1 MLKYRALE
9 ETMTKFDLETNEG
22 ANIRIDSEYLKP
34 YKEELLEFLDGLD
47 YMRTLKFARSMM
59 ISQEIKSNNVI
70 EGIKDDLSIIDKVI
84 TQRKDDLSQTE
95 RQRIINL
102 YHGYQYILTHK
113 KIDKDSLKELYQLL
127 SENILD
133 SRDKIRMGEYYRTAP
148 VYIIKGNRLDIEPY
162 MGMNENKIEYHMDQL
177 FDFINNDI
185 LEETE
190 IDKFVK
196 SQIMHFYFVYIHPY
210 FDVNGRTSRTVAM
223 WYLLNNKNYPYIIFN
238 RAIAFNKKNYEP
250 NIIKGRAYGDITLF
264 IKHMLTSVEQE
275 LEKEY
280 LIHNIEENTKEYLSK
295 ENLQILEYILTINGK
310 LTTNDL
316 VTIYNKYNQKISTN
330 QIYEEKIYPLIDKK
344 IILNRGYT
352 KNGNNKKNRNMFIS
366 LNKEIIDVDRTK
378 IKHLD
383 IDKYI

>member
-1 MLKYRALE
+1 
-9 ETMTKFDLETNEG
+9 MTKFDLETNEG

-113 KIDKDSLKELYQLL
+113 KIDKDSLKELYRLL

-133 SRDKIRMGEYYRTAP
+133 PRDKIRMGEYYRTAP

-250 NIIKGRAYGDITLF
+250 NIIKGRNYGDITLF
-264 IKHMLTSVEQE
+264 IKYMLTSVEQE

-280 LIHNIEENTKEYLSK
+280 LIHNIEKNTKEYLSK
-295 ENLQILEYILTINGK
+295 YDLQMLEYLLTMNGNITIK
-310 LTTNDL
+310 DLITT
-316 VTIYNKYNQKISTN
+316 YNKYNEKDKIVK
-330 QIYEEKIYPLIDKK
+330 IMEEKIKPLLDKK
-344 IILNRGYT
+344 IIIPKRYT
-352 KNGNNKKNRNMFIS
+352 KKYITPTIQNMEIS
-366 LNKEIIDVDRTK
+366 LNPELIEFDRTK

-383 IDKYI
+383 IDKYIK

>member
-1 MLKYRALE
+1 
-9 ETMTKFDLETNEG
+9 MTKFDLETNEG

-102 YHGYQYILTHK
+102 YHRYQYILTHK
-113 KIDKDSLKELYQLL
+113 KIDKDPLKELYRLL

-133 SRDKIRMGEYYRTAP
+133 PRDKIRMGEYYRTAP

-250 NIIKGRAYGDITLF
+250 NIIKGRNYGDITLF
-264 IKHMLTSVEQE
+264 IKYMLTSVEQE

-280 LIHNIEENTKEYLSK
+280 LIHNIEKNTKEYLSK
-295 ENLQILEYILTINGK
+295 YDLQMLEYLLTMNGNITIK
-310 LTTNDL
+310 DLITT
-316 VTIYNKYNQKISTN
+316 YNKYNEKDKIVK
-330 QIYEEKIYPLIDKK
+330 IMEEKIYPLLDKK
-344 IILNRGYT
+344 IIIPKRYT
-352 KNGNNKKNRNMFIS
+352 KKYITPTIQNMEIS
-366 LNKEIIDVDRTK
+366 LNPELIEFDRTK
-378 IKHLD
+378 IKHID
-383 IDKYI
+383 IDKYTK

>member
-1 MLKYRALE
+1 
-9 ETMTKFDLETNEG
+9 MTKFDLETNEG

-133 SRDKIRMGEYYRTAP
+133 PRDKIRMGEYYRTAP

-190 IDKFVK
+190 IDKFIK

-264 IKHMLTSVEQE
+264 VKHMLTSVEQE

-378 IKHLD
+378 IKYLD

>member
-1 MLKYRALE
+1 MSNFIKL
-9 ETMTKFDLETNEG
+9 DLETNEG
-22 ANIRIDSEYLKP
+22 ANIRVNTDYIQP
-34 YKEELLEFLDGLD
+34 YKEELEQFLDGLD
-47 YMRTLKFARSMM
+47 YMKTLKFARSMM

-84 TQRKDDLSQTE
+84 TQRKENLSNQE

-113 KIDKDSLKELYQLL
+113 AINKDTLKELYNQL

-133 SRDKIRMGEYYRTAP
+133 PRDKIRMGKYYRTAP
-148 VYIIKGNRLDIEPY
+148 VYIIKGNRLDVEPF
-162 MGMNENKIEYHMDQL
+162 MGINENKIEYHMNQL
-177 FDFINNDI
+177 FEFINNNE

-190 IDKFVK
+190 IDKFIK

-250 NIIKGRAYGDITLF
+250 NIIKGRNYGDITLF
-264 IKHMLTSVEQE
+264 IKYMLTSVEKE

-280 LIHNIEENTKEYLSK
+280 LIHSIEETTKEYLSK
-295 ENLQILEYILTINGK
+295 YDLQMLEYLLTMNGNITLK
-310 LTTNDL
+310 DLLTT
-316 VTIYNKYNQKISTN
+316 YNRYNEKENTERVL
-330 QIYEEKIYPLIDKK
+330 EEKIKPLIDKK
-344 IILNRGYT
+344 ILVEKGTTKKYITNDIQNKIIRLNP
-352 KNGNNKKNRNMFIS
+352 
-366 LNKEIIDVDRTK
+366 EIIEVDNSK
-378 IKHLD
+378 IKYLD
-383 IDKYI
+383 INKYI

>member
-1 MLKYRALE
+1 
-9 ETMTKFDLETNEG
+9 MTKFDLETNEG

-133 SRDKIRMGEYYRTAP
+133 PRDKIRMGEYYRTAP

-190 IDKFVK
+190 IDKFIK

-378 IKHLD
+378 IKYLD

>member
-1 MLKYRALE
+1 
-9 ETMTKFDLETNEG
+9 MTKFNLETNEG

-133 SRDKIRMGEYYRTAP
+133 PRDKIRMGEYYRTAP

>member
-1 MLKYRALE
+1 
-9 ETMTKFDLETNEG
+9 MTNFIKFDLETNQG
-22 ANIRIDSEYLKP
+22 TNIRINNEYLKP

-47 YMRTLKFARSMM
+47 YMRELKFARSMM

-84 TQRKDDLSQTE
+84 TQRKDDLSQRE

-113 KIDKDSLKELYQLL
+113 KINKDSLKELYQLL

-133 SRDKIRMGEYYRTAP
+133 PRDKIRMGEYYRTAP
-148 VYIIKGNRLDIEPY
+148 VYIIKGNRLDVEPY
-162 MGMNENKIEYHMDQL
+162 MGMNENKIEYHMNQL
-177 FDFINNDI
+177 FEFINNET

-190 IDKFVK
+190 IDKFIK

-238 RAIAFNKKNYEP
+238 RAIAFNQKDYEP
-250 NIIKGRAYGDITLF
+250 NIIKGRNYGDITLF
-264 IKHMLTSVEQE
+264 IKYMLESVEQE

-280 LIHNIEENTKEYLSK
+280 LIHNIEKNTDEYLSK
-295 ENLQILEYILTINGK
+295 YDLQMLEYLLTMNGNITIK
-310 LTTNDL
+310 DL
-316 VTIYNKYNQKISTN
+316 ITIYNRYNSKDKLTKIL
-330 QIYEEKIYPLIDKK
+330 EEKIKPLLDKK
-344 IILNRGYT
+344 IIIPKRYT
-352 KNGNNKKNRNMFIS
+352 KKNITSTIKNIEIS
-366 LNKEIIDVDRTK
+366 LNPELIEFDRTK

-383 IDKYI
+383 INKYIK

>member
-1 MLKYRALE
+1 
-9 ETMTKFDLETNEG
+9 MTKFDLETNEG

-133 SRDKIRMGEYYRTAP
+133 PRDKIRMGEYYRTAP

-250 NIIKGRAYGDITLF
+250 NIIKGRNYGDITLF
-264 IKHMLTSVEQE
+264 IKYMLTSVEQE

-280 LIHNIEENTKEYLSK
+280 LIHNIEKNTKEYLSK
-295 ENLQILEYILTINGK
+295 YDLQMLEYLLTMNGNITIK
-310 LTTNDL
+310 DLITT
-316 VTIYNKYNQKISTN
+316 YNKYNEKDKIVK
-330 QIYEEKIYPLIDKK
+330 IMEEKIYPLLDKK
-344 IILNRGYT
+344 IIIPKRYT
-352 KNGNNKKNRNMFIS
+352 KKYITPTIQNMEIS
-366 LNKEIIDVDRTK
+366 LNPELIEFDRTK

-383 IDKYI
+383 IDKYTK

>member
-1 MLKYRALE
+1 MAKYIKLN
-9 ETMTKFDLETNEG
+9 LETIQES
-22 ANIRIDSEYLKP
+22 NIRINNEYLKP

-113 KIDKDSLKELYQLL
+113 KINKDSLKELYQQL

-133 SRDKIRMGEYYRTAP
+133 PRDKKRMGEYYRTAP
-148 VYIIKGNRLDIEPY
+148 VYIIKGNRLDTEPY
-162 MGMNENKIEYHMDQL
+162 MGINENKIEYYMNQL
-177 FDFINNDI
+177 FEFINEDT

-190 IDKFVK
+190 IDKFIK

-238 RAIAFNKKNYEP
+238 RAIAFNQKNYEP
-250 NIIKGRAYGDITLF
+250 NIIKGRNYGDITLF
-264 IKHMLTSVEQE
+264 IKYMLESVEQE

-280 LIHNIEENTKEYLSK
+280 IIHNIEKNTDEYLSK
-295 ENLQILEYILTINGK
+295 YDLQMLEYLLTMNGNITIK
-310 LTTNDL
+310 DL
-316 VTIYNKYNQKISTN
+316 ITIYNRYNVKEKITK
-330 QIYEEKIYPLIDKK
+330 ILEEKIKPLLDKK
-344 IILNRGYT
+344 ILIQKRYT
-352 KNGNNKKNRNMFIS
+352 KKNIIPTIKNMEIS
-366 LNKEIIDVDRTK
+366 LNPELIELDKTK

-383 IDKYI
+383 INKYIK

>member
-1 MLKYRALE
+1 
-9 ETMTKFDLETNEG
+9 MTKFNLETNQG
-22 ANIRIDSEYLKP
+22 TNIRINSEYLKP
-34 YKEELLEFLDGLD
+34 YKEELLEFIDGLD
-47 YMRTLKFARSMM
+47 YMKTLKFARSMM

-113 KIDKDSLKELYQLL
+113 TINKDSLKELYQLL
-127 SENILD
+127 SENILEP
-133 SRDKIRMGEYYRTAP
+133 RDKIRMGEYYRTAP

-223 WYLLNNKNYPYIIFN
+223 WYLLNNKDYPYIIFN

-250 NIIKGRAYGDITLF
+250 NIIKGRNYGDITLF
-264 IKHMLTSVEQE
+264 IKYMLTSVEQE

-280 LIHNIEENTKEYLSK
+280 LIHNIEKNTKEYLSK
-295 ENLQILEYILTINGK
+295 YDLQMLEYLLTMNGNITIK
-310 LTTNDL
+310 DL
-316 VTIYNKYNQKISTN
+316 ITIYNRYNSKDKLIKIL
-330 QIYEEKIYPLIDKK
+330 EEKIYPLIDKK
-344 IILNRGYT
+344 ILIPKRYT
-352 KNGNNKKNRNMFIS
+352 KKYITPTIQNMEIS
-366 LNKEIIDVDRTK
+366 LNPELIEFDRTK

-383 IDKYI
+383 INKYIK

>member
-1 MLKYRALE
+1 
-9 ETMTKFDLETNEG
+9 MTKFNLETNQG
-22 ANIRIDSEYLKP
+22 TNIRINSEYLKP
-34 YKEELLEFLDGLD
+34 YKEELLEFIDGLD
-47 YMRTLKFARSMM
+47 YMKTLKFARSMM

-127 SENILD
+127 SENILKP
-133 SRDKIRMGEYYRTAP
+133 RDKIRMGEYYRTAP

-162 MGMNENKIEYHMDQL
+162 MGINENKIEYHMNQL

-223 WYLLNNKNYPYIIFN
+223 WYLLNNKDYPYIIFN
-238 RAIAFNKKNYEP
+238 RAIAFNQKNYEP
-250 NIIKGRAYGDITLF
+250 NIIKGRNYGDITLF
-264 IKHMLTSVEQE
+264 IKYMLESVEQE

-280 LIHNIEENTKEYLSK
+280 IIHNIEKNTDEYLSK
-295 ENLQILEYILTINGK
+295 YDLQTLEYLLTMNGNITIK
-310 LTTNDL
+310 DL
-316 VTIYNKYNQKISTN
+316 ITIYNRYNSKDKLIKIL
-330 QIYEEKIYPLIDKK
+330 EEKIYPLIDKK
-344 IILNRGYT
+344 ILISKRYT
-352 KNGNNKKNRNMFIS
+352 KKYITPTIQNMEIS
-366 LNKEIIDVDRTK
+366 LNPELIEFDRTK

-383 IDKYI
+383 INKYIK

>member
-1 MLKYRALE
+1 
-9 ETMTKFDLETNEG
+9 MTKFNLETNEG

-34 YKEELLEFLDGLD
+34 YKEELLEFIDGLY

-133 SRDKIRMGEYYRTAP
+133 PRDKIRMGEYYRTAP

-250 NIIKGRAYGDITLF
+250 NIIKGRNYGDITLF
-264 IKHMLTSVEQE
+264 IKYMLTSVEQE

-280 LIHNIEENTKEYLSK
+280 LIHNIEKNTKEYLSK
-295 ENLQILEYILTINGK
+295 YDLQMLEYLLTMNGNITIK
-310 LTTNDL
+310 DLITT
-316 VTIYNKYNQKISTN
+316 YNKYNEKDKIVK
-330 QIYEEKIYPLIDKK
+330 IMEEKIKPLLDKK
-344 IILNRGYT
+344 IIIPKRYT
-352 KNGNNKKNRNMFIS
+352 KKYITPTIQNMEIS
-366 LNKEIIDVDRTK
+366 LNPELIEFDRTK

-383 IDKYI
+383 IDKYTK

>member
-1 MLKYRALE
+1 
-9 ETMTKFDLETNEG
+9 MTKFNLETNEG

-113 KIDKDSLKELYQLL
+113 KIDKDSLKELYRLL

-133 SRDKIRMGEYYRTAP
+133 PRDKIRMGEYYRTAP

-250 NIIKGRAYGDITLF
+250 NIIKGRNYGAITLF

>member
-1 MLKYRALE
+1 
-9 ETMTKFDLETNEG
+9 MTKFTKLDLETNEG

-34 YKEELLEFLDGLD
+34 YKEELLEFIDGLD

-133 SRDKIRMGEYYRTAP
+133 PRDKIRMGEYYRTAP

-177 FDFINNDI
+177 FEFINNDI

-250 NIIKGRAYGDITLF
+250 NIIKGRNYGDITLF
-264 IKHMLTSVEQE
+264 IKYMLTSVEQE

-280 LIHNIEENTKEYLSK
+280 LIHNIEKNTKEYLSK
-295 ENLQILEYILTINGK
+295 YDLQMLEYLLTMNGNITIK
-310 LTTNDL
+310 DLITT
-316 VTIYNKYNQKISTN
+316 YNKYNEKDKI
-330 QIYEEKIYPLIDKK
+330 IKIMEEKIKPLLDKK
-344 IILNRGYT
+344 IIIPKRYT
-352 KNGNNKKNRNMFIS
+352 KKYITPTIKNMEIS
-366 LNKEIIDVDRTK
+366 LNPELIEFDRTK

-383 IDKYI
+383 INKYIK

>member
-1 MLKYRALE
+1 
-9 ETMTKFDLETNEG
+9 MTKFTKLDLETNEG

-34 YKEELLEFLDGLD
+34 YKEELLEFIDGLD

-133 SRDKIRMGEYYRTAP
+133 PRDKIRMGEYYRTAP

-177 FDFINNDI
+177 FEFINNDI

-250 NIIKGRAYGDITLF
+250 NIIKGRNYGDITLF
-264 IKHMLTSVEQE
+264 IKYMLTSVEQE

-280 LIHNIEENTKEYLSK
+280 LIHNIEKNTKEYLSK
-295 ENLQILEYILTINGK
+295 YDLQMLEYLLTMNGNITIK
-310 LTTNDL
+310 DLITT
-316 VTIYNKYNQKISTN
+316 YNKYNAKDKI
-330 QIYEEKIYPLIDKK
+330 IKIMEEKIKPLLDKK
-344 IILNRGYT
+344 IIIPKRYT
-352 KNGNNKKNRNMFIS
+352 KKYITPTIKNMEIS
-366 LNKEIIDVDRTK
+366 LNPELIEFDRTK

-383 IDKYI
+383 INKYIK

>member
-1 MLKYRALE
+1 
-9 ETMTKFDLETNEG
+9 MTKFDLETNEG

-133 SRDKIRMGEYYRTAP
+133 PRDKIRMGEYYRTAP

-223 WYLLNNKNYPYIIFN
+223 WYLLNNKKYPYIIFN

-250 NIIKGRAYGDITLF
+250 NIIKGRNYGDITLF
-264 IKHMLTSVEQE
+264 IKYMLTSVEQE

-280 LIHNIEENTKEYLSK
+280 LIHNIEKNTKEYLSK
-295 ENLQILEYILTINGK
+295 YDLQMIEYLLTMNGNITIK
-310 LTTNDL
+310 DLITT
-316 VTIYNKYNQKISTN
+316 YNKYNEKDKIVK
-330 QIYEEKIYPLIDKK
+330 IYEEKIYPLLDKK
-344 IILNRGYT
+344 IIIPKRYT
-352 KNGNNKKNRNMFIS
+352 KKYITPTIQNMEIS
-366 LNKEIIDVDRTK
+366 LNPELIEFDRTK

-383 IDKYI
+383 IDKYTK

>member
-1 MLKYRALE
+1 
-9 ETMTKFDLETNEG
+9 MTKFNLETNQG
-22 ANIRIDSEYLKP
+22 TNIRINSEYLKP
-34 YKEELLEFLDGLD
+34 YKEELLEFIDGLD
-47 YMRTLKFARSMM
+47 YMKTLKFARSMM

-113 KIDKDSLKELYQLL
+113 KIDKDTLKELYQLL
-127 SENILD
+127 SENILKP
-133 SRDKIRMGEYYRTAP
+133 RDKIRMGEYYRTAP

-162 MGMNENKIEYHMDQL
+162 MGMNENKIEYHMNQL

-223 WYLLNNKNYPYIIFN
+223 WYLLNNKDYPYIIFN
-238 RAIAFNKKNYEP
+238 RAIAFNQKNYEP
-250 NIIKGRAYGDITLF
+250 NIIKGRNYGDITLF
-264 IKHMLTSVEQE
+264 IKYMLESVEQE

-280 LIHNIEENTKEYLSK
+280 IIHNIEKNTKEYLSK
-295 ENLQILEYILTINGK
+295 YDLQMLEYLLTMNGNITIK
-310 LTTNDL
+310 DL
-316 VTIYNKYNQKISTN
+316 ITIYNRYNSKDKLIKIL
-330 QIYEEKIYPLIDKK
+330 EEKIYPLIDKK
-344 IILNRGYT
+344 ILIPKRYT
-352 KNGNNKKNRNMFIS
+352 KKYITSTIQNMEIS
-366 LNKEIIDVDRTK
+366 LNPELIEFDRTK

-383 IDKYI
+383 INKYI

>member
-1 MLKYRALE
+1 
-9 ETMTKFDLETNEG
+9 MTKFDLETNEG
-22 ANIRIDSEYLKP
+22 ANIRINSEYLKP

-133 SRDKIRMGEYYRTAP
+133 PRDKIRMGEYYRTAP

-250 NIIKGRAYGDITLF
+250 NIIKGRNYGDITLF
-264 IKHMLTSVEQE
+264 IKYMLTSVEQE

-280 LIHNIEENTKEYLSK
+280 LIHNIEKNTKEYLSK
-295 ENLQILEYILTINGK
+295 YDLQMLEYLLTMNGNITIK
-310 LTTNDL
+310 DLITT
-316 VTIYNKYNQKISTN
+316 YNKYNEKDKIVK
-330 QIYEEKIYPLIDKK
+330 IYEEKIYPLIDKK
-344 IILNRGYT
+344 IIIPKRYT
-352 KNGNNKKNRNMFIS
+352 KKYITPTIQNMEIS
-366 LNKEIIDVDRTK
+366 LNPELIEFDRTK

-383 IDKYI
+383 IDKYTK

>member
-1 MLKYRALE
+1 
-9 ETMTKFDLETNEG
+9 MTKFDLETNEG

-133 SRDKIRMGEYYRTAP
+133 PRDKIRMGEYYRTAP

-162 MGMNENKIEYHMDQL
+162 MGMNENKIEYHMNQL
-177 FDFINNDI
+177 FEFINNDI

-190 IDKFVK
+190 IDKFIK
-196 SQIMHFYFVYIHPY
+196 SQSKRLCSHP
-210 FDVNGRTSRTVAM
+210 G
-223 WYLLNNKNYPYIIFN
+223 P
-238 RAIAFNKKNYEP
+238 
-250 NIIKGRAYGDITLF
+250 
-264 IKHMLTSVEQE
+264 
-275 LEKEY
+275 
-280 LIHNIEENTKEYLSK
+280 
-295 ENLQILEYILTINGK
+295 
-310 LTTNDL
+310 
-316 VTIYNKYNQKISTN
+316 
-330 QIYEEKIYPLIDKK
+330 
-344 IILNRGYT
+344 
-352 KNGNNKKNRNMFIS
+352 
-366 LNKEIIDVDRTK
+366 
-378 IKHLD
+378 
-383 IDKYI
+383 

>member
-1 MLKYRALE
+1 
-9 ETMTKFDLETNEG
+9 MTKYIKLNLETIQES
-22 ANIRIDSEYLKP
+22 NIRINNEYLKP
-34 YKEELLEFLDGLD
+34 FKEELLEFLDGLD

-113 KIDKDSLKELYQLL
+113 KINKDSLKELYQQL

-133 SRDKIRMGEYYRTAP
+133 PRDKKRMGEYYRTAP
-148 VYIIKGNRLDIEPY
+148 VYIIKGNRLDTEPY
-162 MGMNENKIEYHMDQL
+162 MGINENKIEYYMNQL
-177 FDFINNDI
+177 FEFINEDT

-190 IDKFVK
+190 IDKFIK

-238 RAIAFNKKNYEP
+238 RAIAFNQKNYEP
-250 NIIKGRAYGDITLF
+250 NIIKGRNYGDITLF
-264 IKHMLTSVEQE
+264 IKYMLESVEQE

-280 LIHNIEENTKEYLSK
+280 IIHNIEKNTDEYLSK
-295 ENLQILEYILTINGK
+295 YDLQMLEYLLTMNGNITIK
-310 LTTNDL
+310 DL
-316 VTIYNKYNQKISTN
+316 ITIYNRYNVKEKITK
-330 QIYEEKIYPLIDKK
+330 ILEEKIKPLLDKK
-344 IILNRGYT
+344 ILIQKRYT
-352 KNGNNKKNRNMFIS
+352 KKNIIPTIKNMEIS
-366 LNKEIIDVDRTK
+366 LNPELIELDKTK

-383 IDKYI
+383 INKYIK

>member
-1 MLKYRALE
+1 MTNYTKLE
-9 ETMTKFDLETNEG
+9 LETING
-22 ANIRIDSEYLKP
+22 ANIRINREYLKT
-34 YKEELLEFLDGLD
+34 YEEELLGLLDGLE

-113 KIDKDSLKELYQLL
+113 NINKDSLKELYQLL

-133 SRDKIRMGEYYRTAP
+133 PRDKIRMGEYYRTAP
-148 VYIIKGNRLDIEPY
+148 VYIIKGNRLDVEPF
-162 MGMNENKIEYHMDQL
+162 MGIDENKIEYYMNQL
-177 FDFINNDI
+177 FNFINNEV

-190 IDKFVK
+190 IDKFIK

-223 WYLLNNKNYPYIIFN
+223 WYLLNNKNYPYIVFN
-238 RAIAFNKKNYEP
+238 RAIAFNQKDYEP

-264 IKHMLTSVEQE
+264 IKYMLESVEKE

-280 LIHNIEENTKEYLSK
+280 LIHTIDNNSDEYLSK
-295 ENLQILEYILTINGK
+295 YELQMLEYLLTMNGNLTIK
-310 LTTNDL
+310 DL
-316 VTIYNKYNQKISTN
+316 ITIYNRYNSKDKITK
-330 QIYEEKIYPLIDKK
+330 ILEEKIKPLLDKK
-344 IILNRGYT
+344 ILIPQRYT
-352 KNGNNKKNRNMFIS
+352 KKNITPTIKNMEIK
-366 LNKEIIDVDRTK
+366 LNPELIELDTSK
-378 IKHLD
+378 IKHLN
-383 IDKYI
+383 IDKYIK

>member
-1 MLKYRALE
+1 MSNFIKL
-9 ETMTKFDLETNEG
+9 DLETNEG
-22 ANIRIDSEYLKP
+22 ANIRVNTDYIQP
-34 YKEELLEFLDGLD
+34 YKEELEQFLDGLE
-47 YMRTLKFARSMM
+47 YMKKLKFARSMM

-84 TQRKDDLSQTE
+84 TQRKENLSEQE

-113 KIDKDSLKELYQLL
+113 TINKDTLKELYDQL

-133 SRDKIRMGEYYRTAP
+133 PRDKIRMGKYYRTAP
-148 VYIIKGNRLDIEPY
+148 VYIIKGNRLDVEPF
-162 MGMNENKIEYHMDQL
+162 MGINENKIEYHMNQL
-177 FDFINNDI
+177 FEFINNNE

-190 IDKFVK
+190 INKFIK

-250 NIIKGRAYGDITLF
+250 NIIKGRNYGDITLF
-264 IKHMLTSVEQE
+264 IKYMLTSVEKE

-280 LIHNIEENTKEYLSK
+280 LIHSIEETTKEYLSK
-295 ENLQILEYILTINGK
+295 YDLQMLEYLLTMNGNITLK
-310 LTTNDL
+310 DLLTT
-316 VTIYNKYNQKISTN
+316 YNRYNEKENTERVL
-330 QIYEEKIYPLIDKK
+330 EEKIKPLIDKK
-344 IILNRGYT
+344 ILVEKGTTKKCITNDIQNKIIRLNP
-352 KNGNNKKNRNMFIS
+352 
-366 LNKEIIDVDRTK
+366 EIIEVDNSK

-383 IDKYI
+383 INKYI

>member
-1 MLKYRALE
+1 
-9 ETMTKFDLETNEG
+9 MTKFDLETNEG

-210 FDVNGRTSRTVAM
+210 FDVNGRSSRTVAM

>member
-1 MLKYRALE
+1 MK
-9 ETMTKFDLETNEG
+9 KFNLETNQG
-22 ANIRIDSEYLKP
+22 TNIRINSEYLKP
-34 YKEELLEFLDGLD
+34 YKEELLEFIDGLD

-113 KIDKDSLKELYQLL
+113 TINKDSLKELYQLL
-127 SENILD
+127 SENILEP
-133 SRDKIRMGEYYRTAP
+133 RDKIRMGEYYRTAP

-223 WYLLNNKNYPYIIFN
+223 WYLLNNKDYPYIIFN
-238 RAIAFNKKNYEP
+238 RAIAFNQKNYEP
-250 NIIKGRAYGDITLF
+250 NIIKGRNYGDITLF
-264 IKHMLTSVEQE
+264 IKYMLTSVEQE

-280 LIHNIEENTKEYLSK
+280 LIHNIEKNTKEYLSK
-295 ENLQILEYILTINGK
+295 YDLQMLEYLLTMNGNITIK
-310 LTTNDL
+310 DL
-316 VTIYNKYNQKISTN
+316 ITIYNRYNSKDKLIKIL
-330 QIYEEKIYPLIDKK
+330 EEKIYPLIDKK
-344 IILNRGYT
+344 IIIPKRYT
-352 KNGNNKKNRNMFIS
+352 KKYITPTIQNMEIS
-366 LNKEIIDVDRTK
+366 LNPELIEFDRTK

-383 IDKYI
+383 INKYIK